1 MTLGCVLG
9 EIKANLHSRPS
20 AATLQNYGPAN
31 RTGPDQGVNHAP
43 LASGRRVGEVEEVS
57 APMRRVGS
65 GGGAQAVQVISVTAF
80 IFSYYD
86 PQSREQDIS
95 CECSHVI

>member
-20 AATLQNYGPAN
+20 AAMLQNHGPAN
-31 RTGPDQGVNHAP
+31 RTGRDQGPNPAF
-43 LASGRRVGEVEEVS
+43 LASGRRVSEAEEVG

-65 GGGAQAVQVISVTAF
+65 GGGAPAVQVISVTCFFFHISRKSTAVMQ
-80 IFSYYD
+80 SY
-86 PQSREQDIS
+86 S
-95 CECSHVI
+95 